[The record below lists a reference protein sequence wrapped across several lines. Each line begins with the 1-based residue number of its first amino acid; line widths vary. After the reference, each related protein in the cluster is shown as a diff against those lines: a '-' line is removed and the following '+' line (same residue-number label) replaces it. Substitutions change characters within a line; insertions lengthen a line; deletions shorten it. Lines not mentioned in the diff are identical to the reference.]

1 MTRMAS
7 GVVEFDGGALAWE
20 SAGEGPDVVFLHPG
34 LWDGRVWDE
43 QFGVFSRTY
52 RVLRFDFRGYGR
64 SSRPEPGRPYSH
76 VEDLAAVMDAAGAER
91 AALIGNSMGGKVAVD
106 FALTHPARVSALVL
120 ATPALSG
127 FEGTQDE
134 EAAWEAAF
142 ADVERQIE
150 EAVTAGDLEGAQDL
164 RLRWLW
170 APLGTDDP
178 AGSRI
183 RRIAFENLQ
192 ELTMDESG
200 EICDRPT
207 GRRATRR
214 DRRSDARAAGRS
226 RPALARADVRGARR
240 RDPRRSAR
248 ADPGDR
254 PRDPAAPTPGVQP
267 VRCWRSSARCSDRRE
282 RLVLL
287 GLGAGAVSRS
297 S

>member
-1 MTRMAS
+1 MTQMTS

-76 VEDLAAVMDAAGAER
+76 VEDVASVMDAAHVEH
-91 AALIGNSMGGKVAVD
+91 AAVIGNSMGGQVAVD
-106 FALTHPARVSALVL
+106 FALTRPARVSALVL
-120 ATPALSG
+120 ASPALSG

-183 RRIAFENLQ
+183 RRIALENLQ
-192 ELTMDESG
+192 ELTMDERG
-200 EICDRPT
+200 EIPIDPPAAERLGEIEVPT
-207 GRRATRR
+207 LVL
-214 DRRSDARAAGRS
+214 
-226 RPALARADVRGARR
+226 PADHDPPWQERMCVELAEGIRGARLVRIPETDHVIPLR
-240 RDPRRSAR
+240 RP
-248 ADPGDR
+248 
-254 PRDPAAPTPGVQP
+254 QEFN
-267 VRCWRSSARCSDRRE
+267 RE
-282 RLVLL
+282 VLL
-287 GLGAGAVSRS
+287 FLDEVL
-297 S
+297 